1 MPLVLGGRGLSV
13 LFYPTMSI
21 LHLSRSLPS
30 GRRSLLS
37 VSSLPEALRCAADIP
52 DERATNPSSGAEAA
66 QQMIANF
73 ENVSGGS
80 GSGDNE
86 SYDDA
91 EDTPEIK
98 AAKAKQ
104 LDPDDFTY
112 TERDVMLY
120 NLGVGAK
127 ADELHLTYENA
138 EGFAVCQLHP
148 YMGHAD
154 IAASTDLWCHSP
166 IRFFIGSA
174 FRFVRTQLQ
183 PNEASSR
190 RTIPQAQQGSIPN
203 FRYGPELG
211 QARRG
216 ARQGKDCG
224 CHFQSY
230 HQRQEH
236 W

>member
-1 MPLVLGGRGLSV
+1 M
-13 LFYPTMSI
+13 
-21 LHLSRSLPS
+21 
-30 GRRSLLS
+30 
-37 VSSLPEALRCAADIP
+37 P

-138 EGFAVCQLHP
+138 EGFAVRSHHVNP
-148 YMGHAD
+148 SRSD
-154 IAASTDLWCHSP
+154 ITASTDLRCHSP
-166 IRFFIGSA
+166 VRLFIRSTI
-174 FRFVRTQLQ
+174 RLVRTQLQ
-183 PNEASSR
+183 PHEASPR
-190 RTIPQAQQGSIPN
+190 RTVPQAQQGPIPH
-203 FRYGPELG
+203 FRNSPELR

-216 ARQGKDCG
+216 T
-224 CHFQSY
+224 
-230 HQRQEH
+230 
-236 W
+236 